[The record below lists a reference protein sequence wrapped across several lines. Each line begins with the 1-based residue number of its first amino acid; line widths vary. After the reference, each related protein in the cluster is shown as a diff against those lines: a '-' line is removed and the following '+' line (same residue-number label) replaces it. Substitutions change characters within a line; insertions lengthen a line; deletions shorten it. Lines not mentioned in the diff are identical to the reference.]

1 MKKKETSKPPL
12 SDDAQNEKNE
22 PKGYPLYPDKDDIYK
37 RAHEEKDIDPDDMD
51 KIKEVDSDLGD
62 DDEVE
67 ELDFSRDIIRGDL
80 DVPGS
85 ELDDDGEDIGN
96 EDEENNFYS
105 IGGDKHH
112 DLDEDQGDDEF

>member
-1 MKKKETSKPPL
+1 MKKKETTKPV
-12 SDDAQNEKNE
+12 SDEARKDEKE
-22 PKGYPLYPDKDDIYK
+22 PIGYPLYPDKDDIYK

-51 KIKEVDSDLGD
+51 KIKDSDADLTD

-112 DLDEDQGDDEF
+112 DLDEDQGDEGF

>member
-1 MKKKETSKPPL
+1 MKKKETSKPPV
-12 SDDAQNEKNE
+12 SDGAKNEKDE
-22 PKGYPLYPDKDDIYK
+22 LKGYPIYPSKDDIYK

-51 KIKEVDSDLGD
+51 KIKDSDADQMD

-85 ELDDDGEDIGN
+85 ELDDEGEDIGN

-105 IGGDKHH
+105 IGG
-112 DLDEDQGDDEF
+112 

>member
-1 MKKKETSKPPL
+1 MKKKETSKHPDKNTDKEQK
-12 SDDAQNEKNE
+12 SD
-22 PKGYPLYPDKDDIYK
+22 PKGYPLYPDSDDIYK
-37 RAHEEKDIDPDDMD
+37 RAHEEKDIDPDSLD
-51 KIKEVDSDLGD
+51 KIKEIDNLD

-67 ELDFSRDIIRGDL
+67 ELDFSHDNIRDDL

-112 DLDEDQGDDEF
+112 DLDEDQGDEEF